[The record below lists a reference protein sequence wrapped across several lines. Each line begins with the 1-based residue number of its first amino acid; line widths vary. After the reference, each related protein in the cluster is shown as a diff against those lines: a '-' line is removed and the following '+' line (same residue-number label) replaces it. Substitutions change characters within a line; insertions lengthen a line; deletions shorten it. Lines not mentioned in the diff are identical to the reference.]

1 MAKGPSGRLV
11 VDIDP
16 GLKREL
22 HASLAADGTT
32 FKEWVTARIDQYLD
46 ERRQPGLPGM
56 DPGMHPGMHPGM
68 RYSQPEEDNFPMA
81 AEDAATFNPSAPKN
95 SKA

>member
-16 GLKREL
+16 TLKREL

-32 FKEWVTARIDQYLD
+32 FKEWVIARIDQYLD

-56 DPGMHPGMHPGM
+56 HPGMH
-68 RYSQPEEDNFPMA
+68 YSQPEEDNFPMA
-81 AEDAATFNPSAPKN
+81 AEEAATFNPSDPKN
-95 SKA
+95 PKA

>member
-16 GLKREL
+16 TLKREL

-32 FKEWVTARIDQYLD
+32 FKEWVIARIDQYLD

-56 DPGMHPGMHPGM
+56 QPGTHPGMH
-68 RYSQPEEDNFPMA
+68 YSQSEEDSFPMA
-81 AEDAATFNPSAPKN
+81 AEEAATFNPSDPKN